1 MGTDVLNCGACGKAC
16 TTGQTCSAGVCTG
29 GTSTG
34 GAGGG
39 GSGGA
44 AGTGAGGGSGGGGTR
59 PGGCPVLPGM
69 VSDFEE
75 GPVAGVAPSVIT
87 SEGRAGSWYIY
98 NDKSSTSEKL
108 AVESSGGTAA
118 CDKYALHVTGSGYSM
133 YAGVGMNFAGMMT
146 PAVYDGGAH
155 QFTGIRFKAKL
166 GTGAD
171 SKSPVRFNISTP
183 ATESSANPGGKCNE
197 NTTTCYQHA
206 GKFLPP
212 GTGDTELTQSFK
224 TFTFC
229 FDRDL
234 YPLSLPSNM
243 TNADRESIASNLLQL
258 QFQFNQGKDYS
269 GGYKAGEMY
278 TAFASTL
285 PFDFWVDDVSLLTGD
300 CTNTTASPSNNAPA
314 KPFPQ
319 NAAFGTCTLPANASK
334 FSSAIAKAYAVWTK
348 NFVQNDH
355 VVAPEQNGVISSEAM
370 GYGMLIA
377 AAMGD
382 KTAFDK
388 FYGYV
393 KNNLSGGLMTWKNGA
408 SGSATDADEDIAYAL
423 LMGNLQW
430 PSGGYK
436 AGADA
441 MIAAIASNDI
451 VGGKVTGG
459 SQFKTVFNAS
469 YFAPA
474 WYRRF
479 GSSFTSVISTTY
491 PLVNTNVSSPTAG
504 IPTDWGNLSDGKPT
518 QSGSANVTSEI
529 SDPSGAMG
537 YDAARVPWRLGL
549 DACLGGDKTALTSI
563 ISFFAGKYGAGAK
576 IDTLS
581 AGWIKGSGTVH
592 PKAVDLQGSFIG
604 PMGVGAMG
612 VNNTVMRDR
621 AFRTTLDI
629 IESGDF
635 NHTYFP
641 TTVGLLTLL
650 AMSGNFPAVP

>member
-1 MGTDVLNCGACGKAC
+1 M
-16 TTGQTCSAGVCTG
+16 
-29 GTSTG
+29 
-34 GAGGG
+34 
-39 GSGGA
+39 
-44 AGTGAGGGSGGGGTR
+44 GAGGGSGGGGTR
-59 PGGCPVLPGM
+59 PGGCPILPGM

-75 GPVAGVAPSVIT
+75 GPPTGTDGPPVIA

-98 NDKSSTSEKL
+98 NDKSSTTEKL
-108 AVESSGGTAA
+108 AVEASGGTAA

-133 YAGVGMNFAGMMT
+133 YAGVGMNFAGMKT
-146 PAVYDGGAH
+146 PAVYDGSSH

-171 SKSPVRFNISTP
+171 SKSPVRFNISIP
-183 ATESSANPGGKCNE
+183 ATESSKNPGGKCDE
-197 NTTTCYQHA
+197 NSVTCYQHP
-206 GKFLPP
+206 GKFLSP
-212 GTGDTELTQSFK
+212 GTGDADLTQTFK
-224 TFTFC
+224 TFTLC
-229 FDRDL
+229 FDRDF

-269 GGYKAGEMY
+269 GGWVKGEMY
-278 TAFASTL
+278 KTFATTL
-285 PFDFWVDDVSLLTGD
+285 PFDLWVDDVSLVTGE
-300 CTNTTASPSNNAPA
+300 CTNTTPSPSNGSPA
-314 KPFPQ
+314 KAFPQ
-319 NAAFGTCTLPANASK
+319 NTAIGSCMPASNAAK

-355 VVAPEQNGVISSEAM
+355 VVAPEQNGTITSEAL
-370 GYGMLIA
+370 GYGMMIA

-393 KNNLSGGLMTWKNGA
+393 KSNLSGGLMNWKNGG

-423 LMGNLQW
+423 LMANQQW
-430 PSGGYK
+430 PAGGYK

-441 MIAAIASNDI
+441 MISAIASQDI
-451 VGGKVTGG
+451 VNNAVSGG
-459 SQFKTVFNAS
+459 SQFKSVFNPS

-474 WYRRF
+474 WYRSF
-479 GSSFTSVISTTY
+479 GASFSSVTTTTY
-491 PLVNTNVSSPTAG
+491 GLVNANVSAPTAG

-518 QSGSANVTSEI
+518 AAGSANVTSEI

-549 DACLGGDKTALTSI
+549 DACLGGTNTTALNSI
-563 ISFFAGKYGAGAK
+563 ITFFASKYAAGAK

-592 PKAVDLQGSFIG
+592 KDAVDLQGSFIG
-604 PMGVGAMG
+604 PMGVGAMA
-612 VNNTVMRDR
+612 VKNTVMRDR

-629 IESGDF
+629 LESGDF

-641 TTVGLLTLL
+641 TTVGLLTVL
-650 AMSGNFPAVP
+650 AMAGDFPTVP